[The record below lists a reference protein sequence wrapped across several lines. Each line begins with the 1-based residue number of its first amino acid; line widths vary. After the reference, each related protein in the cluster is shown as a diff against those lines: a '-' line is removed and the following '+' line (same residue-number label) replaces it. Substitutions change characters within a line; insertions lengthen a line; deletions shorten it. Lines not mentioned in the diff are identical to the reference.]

1 LSDLAFGYNAESVNE
16 CKESMADAIHLARR
30 LGLEDKV
37 VELEKKLEHYK
48 NVFRHQ
54 MDF

>member
-1 LSDLAFGYNAESVNE
+1 MNHSEQVKVNHLLHA
-16 CKESMADAIHLARR
+16 MADAIHLARE

-37 VELEKKLEHYK
+37 IELEKKLEHYK